1 MGAPRIKVYLVSS
14 DLNVLFVCNY
24 WSEKNAMYNNWDEYS
39 FAYALTLAEQLW
51 GVNGVAKK
59 RARPKS

>member
-1 MGAPRIKVYLVSS
+1 M
-14 DLNVLFVCNY
+14 F
-24 WSEKNAMYNNWDEYS
+24 NNWDEYS